1 MSLMQL
7 KDNITATVQFSPV
20 PEYQAPDDQKRLV
33 KYAIDGTVHII
44 KPYKKHLYFIP
55 LNNVSSADATQII
68 TWWQSLSALL
78 FYPDLTN
85 TPDTY
90 YTANIVNTQAPLNN
104 MFPFETIYEGILE
117 IREC

>member
-1 MSLMQL
+1 MALMKL
-7 KDNITATVQFSPV
+7 VSGVPVTVQFSPI
-20 PEYQAPDDQKRLV
+20 PEYQAPDDQNRLV

-44 KPYKKHLYFIP
+44 KPYKKHRYSIP
-55 LNNVSSADATQII
+55 LNNVSSTDATQII
-68 TWWQSLSALL
+68 TWWQSLTALS

-90 YTANIVNTQAPLNN
+90 YTVNIVNRQAPLNN

-117 IREC
+117 LREV